1 MSTPPPGTAEVPSDT
16 DPAARLASYV
26 DVWWAAVEDFLA
38 VASSLTPEEW
48 QRPTDLPGWTA
59 RDVLAHLVHLE
70 SLTVGGDHPEVEIG
84 DAPHVR
90 NDMGRFTEQGV
101 VALRDADP
109 AALVAELRGTTQ
121 QRYDE
126 LRAHPPTDPSETAPG
141 AFGLIGWDT
150 ETFLGN
156 RPFDV
161 WMHEQDLRRAVGR
174 PGGLDGLPAAYCT
187 QRLLRSVPFVV
198 GKRVKPAP
206 GTSVV
211 VEVGALPPVG
221 VLVGDDGRGRPVAV
235 EELGSP
241 TATLRTDLEAFCLA
255 SGGRGEPDL
264 ARWELSGDE
273 ELARR
278 VITNLAVTP

>member
-1 MSTPPPGTAEVPSDT
+1 MPTPPPSAAEVPSDT
-16 DPAARLASYV
+16 DTTARLTSYV

-38 VASSLTPEEW
+38 LASTLTPEEW
-48 QRPTDLPGWTA
+48 RLPTDLPGWTA
-59 RDVLAHLVHLE
+59 QDVLAHLVHLE
-70 SLTVGGDHPEVEIG
+70 SLTVGGAHPEVEIG

-90 NDMGRFTEQGV
+90 NDLGRFTEQGV
-101 VALRDADP
+101 VARRADDP
-109 AALVAELRGTTQ
+109 AALVEELRSTTQGRHAELQ
-121 QRYDE
+121 AD
-126 LRAHPPTDPSETAPG
+126 PPTDPSATAPG
-141 AFGLIGWDT
+141 PFGLLGWDT

-174 PGGLDGLPAAYCT
+174 PGGLDGLPAAYCA

-206 GTSVV
+206 GTSVL

-221 VLVGDDGRGRPVAV
+221 VLVGEDGRGRPVPV
-235 EELGSP
+235 EELDSP
-241 TATLRTDLEAFCLA
+241 TAALRTDLEAFCLA
-255 SGGRGEPDL
+255 SGGRGDADL

-273 ELARR
+273 DLARR
-278 VITNLAVTP
+278 VIANLAVTP